1 MEGTCLRLRQNQP
14 QLARRCPLALAL
26 ALPLVLALDL
36 ALAQRVAQFRKDIFQ
51 FSIRANTCIWSLLVA
66 QSTDSQCG
74 RTSQNPTYRSSK
86 RKSLRWIGTFA
97 CLFRQDLAILQTN
110 MATSMVPLSIMTC
123 PDRRFRDFW
132 TFDWFVF
139 FSSRGRLRLR
149 KPEDPMACGSSL
161 RSARRETKVPGSEC
175 EPNAAGHWRKSFS
188 TCGHRH
194 FRALAQGCTRSHD
207 LNDGSQ
213 CLSQDW
219 DALQLKIIM
228 KNVPQTPM
236 KAVRVQTTLC
246 HV

>member
-1 MEGTCLRLRQNQP
+1 M
-14 QLARRCPLALAL
+14 
-26 ALPLVLALDL
+26 
-36 ALAQRVAQFRKDIFQ
+36 
-51 FSIRANTCIWSLLVA
+51 
-66 QSTDSQCG
+66 
-74 RTSQNPTYRSSK
+74 RSHFTKSNISK
-86 RKSLRWIGTFA
+86 LKTQESKMDWYILHA
-97 CLFRQDLAILQTN
+97 CFRQDLAILQTN

-123 PDRRFRDFW
+123 PDRRFRAFLCMDFW
-132 TFDWFVF
+132 TFGLLTDSFF

-213 CLSQDW
+213 CLSQD
-219 DALQLKIIM
+219 
-228 KNVPQTPM
+228 
-236 KAVRVQTTLC
+236 
-246 HV
+246 